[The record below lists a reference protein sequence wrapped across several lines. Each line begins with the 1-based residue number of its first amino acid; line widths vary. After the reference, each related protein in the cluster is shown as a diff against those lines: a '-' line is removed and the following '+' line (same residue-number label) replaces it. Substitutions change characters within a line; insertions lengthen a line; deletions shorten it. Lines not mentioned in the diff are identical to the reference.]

1 MNKSKRTKRI
11 KNKKTK
17 KIRNKKTKKIRNKK
31 SMGGVK
37 IYNMNGT
44 FTTDPKILHNGKD
57 FFRKMTDNAGEKEI
71 CELLMKHPHKNIIQ
85 IYGVG
90 KDYIV
95 MELLNTDMSRENMSS
110 VKNVMMEVKT
120 YLQNLGII
128 YIDWKLDN
136 IGIGENQQIRLFDFD
151 GSGLIDIETKEWIRR
166 PPLYWSYREAIKNG
180 MKTPSDIDNCA
191 FDLEFRRI

>member
-1 MNKSKRTKRI
+1 
-11 KNKKTK
+11 
-17 KIRNKKTKKIRNKK
+17 
-31 SMGGVK
+31 
-37 IYNMNGT
+37 
-44 FTTDPKILHNGKD
+44 
-57 FFRKMTDNAGEKEI
+57 
-71 CELLMKHPHKNIIQ
+71 
-85 IYGVG
+85 
-90 KDYIV
+90 

-166 PPLYWSYREAIKNG
+166 PPLYWSYMEAIKNG
-180 MKTPSDIDNCA
+180 MKTPSDIDNYA
-191 FDLEFRRI
+191 FDLRLT

>member
-1 MNKSKRTKRI
+1 MIVYK
-11 KNKKTK
+11 
-17 KIRNKKTKKIRNKK
+17 
-31 SMGGVK
+31 MDGE
-37 IYNMNGT
+37 
-44 FTTDPKILHNGKD
+44 FTIDTEILHEGKD
-57 FFRKMTDNAGEKEI
+57 FFRKMTNHMGERKI
-71 CELLMKHPHKNIIQ
+71 CELLMKYPHNNIVK
-85 IYGVG
+85 IYHIG
-90 KDYIV
+90 DEYID

-120 YLQNLGII
+120 YLQKLGII

-166 PPLYWSYREAIKNG
+166 APLYWSYREAIKNG

>member
-1 MNKSKRTKRI
+1 MIVYK
-11 KNKKTK
+11 
-17 KIRNKKTKKIRNKK
+17 
-31 SMGGVK
+31 MDGE
-37 IYNMNGT
+37 
-44 FTTDPKILHNGKD
+44 FTIDTEILHEGKD
-57 FFRKMTDNAGEKEI
+57 FFRKMTKHMGEREI
-71 CELLMKHPHKNIIQ
+71 CELLMKYPHNNIVK
-85 IYGVG
+85 IYHIGD
-90 KDYIV
+90 DYID

-166 PPLYWSYREAIKNG
+166 APLYWSYREAIKNG